1 MSSKK
6 KLRGICALLCAMFL
20 CSAVP
25 VHAKEKE
32 QIKISDQEYAITL
45 KDTLGLYIS
54 NEKPVSGEIGT
65 KVFLTY
71 TVEEV
76 TKNAST
82 QSGVIGT
89 MDNTMKFPYIE
100 GQGRMYFKSETN
112 GSVLLQEGYTYV
124 FRFERTADGFEY
136 QAAKLKDD
144 EAESIAFTVSTTT
157 PESEAYK
164 YYGAWIA
171 GAGENSASAVLSH
184 VRCYDEK
191 GNDLGI
197 YLNRDTATRQD
208 QENAIFD
215 VHPIVDSSYSFS
227 LEDMGTVAISSKYP
241 ATTDI
246 VYMEYEVENV
256 KRDDTIQ
263 QGLIVS
269 NAPTATYPH
278 ADKKGFL
285 RLKIYEKQDEKPLLR
300 EGGKYFIRFEKT
312 EERLETI
319 VQCTVNGETEVF
331 SFEGWYGAYSS
342 SYPYFSIWLG
352 EGKDYAVT
360 ADFKNVKC
368 YDANGNSLGIQLN
381 KKDVPVS
388 HKGSIDDYSTSQ
400 AVFYCEKTNA
410 LINLEDEQKFT
421 MEVNGVKEEGTYTI
435 QGETDLYLLTED
447 GKEQFEYGY
456 VELKDEDGNIYK
468 RMKASTVRF
477 VTGEENFEV
486 VADAKTGFRVEEPEK
501 PTKEGNTFKGWYLGD
516 ETAYDFETVVT
527 ESITLYA
534 MWEDG
539 DGNVYL
545 AVDSEAKGLDMS
557 LIIAIAASAV
567 IAIGGVIICIII
579 VRRRKDG
586 SIQKR

>member
-1 MSSKK
+1 MSPKK
-6 KLRGICALLCAMFL
+6 KLRGICMLLCAMFL
-20 CSAVP
+20 CSSLP
-25 VHAKEKE
+25 VHAEDE
-32 QIKISDQEYAITL
+32 QIKISDKEYAVTL
-45 KDTLGLYIS
+45 TDTLSLFIS
-54 NEKPVSGEIGT
+54 NEKAVSGEIGS

-76 TKNAST
+76 TKNASV

-89 MDNTMKFPYIE
+89 MDNTMAFPYTE
-100 GQGRMYFKSETN
+100 EQGRLYFKSETN
-112 GSVLLQEGYTYV
+112 GSELLLEGYTYV
-124 FRFERTADGFEY
+124 FRFERTEAGFEY
-136 QAAKLKDD
+136 QAARLKGD
-144 EAESIAFTVSTTT
+144 EAEPITFGVATPA

-164 YYGAWIA
+164 YYGAWIS
-171 GAGENSASAVLSH
+171 GIGENNASAVLSH
-184 VRCYDEK
+184 MRCYDEK

-197 YLNRDTATRQD
+197 HLNRDTATRQD
-208 QENAIFD
+208 EANKIFD
-215 VHPIVDSSYSFS
+215 VHPVVDSSYSFS

-241 ATTDI
+241 AETDI

-256 KRDDTIQ
+256 KRDDTTQ

-278 ADKKGFL
+278 ADKKGYL
-285 RLKIYEKQDEKPLLR
+285 RLKIYEKGEDKPLLR

-312 EERLETI
+312 EGRLETI

-381 KKDVPVS
+381 KADVPVS

-400 AVFYCEKTNA
+400 AVYYCEKTNG
-410 LINLEDEQKFT
+410 LVNLEDEQEFT

-447 GKEQFEYGY
+447 GKEHYEYGY

-468 RMKASTVRF
+468 RMKASTVKF

-516 ETAYDFETVVT
+516 ETAFDFETVVT

-545 AVDSEAKGLDMS
+545 AVDQEAKGLDMS
-557 LIIAIAASAV
+557 LVIAIAASAV
-567 IAIGGVIICIII
+567 IAIGGIITCIII

>member
-1 MSSKK
+1 MNPKN
-6 KLRGICALLCAMFL
+6 KLRGICALLCAMLL
-20 CSAVP
+20 CSVVP

-32 QIKISDQEYAITL
+32 QIKISDQEYAVTL
-45 KDTLGLYIS
+45 NNSLSLFIS
-54 NEKPVSGEIGT
+54 NEKAVSGEIGT

-71 TVEEV
+71 TVVEV
-76 TKNAST
+76 TENTLT
-82 QSGVIGT
+82 QSGVVGT
-89 MDNTMKFPYIE
+89 MDNTMTFPYIE
-100 GQGRMYFKSETN
+100 NQGRLFYKSEKN
-112 GSVLLQEGYTYV
+112 GSELLQEGYTYV
-124 FRFERTADGFEY
+124 FRFERTVDGFEY
-136 QAAKLKDD
+136 QAAKLKGDQ
-144 EAESIAFTVSTTT
+144 AEPLSFGVSTKV

-164 YYGAWIA
+164 YYGAWIS
-171 GAGENSASAVLSH
+171 GASGNAASAVLSH
-184 VRCYDEK
+184 MRCFDEN

-197 YLNRDTATRQD
+197 HLNRDTATRQD
-208 QENAIFD
+208 QANAIFD

-227 LEDMGTVAISSKYP
+227 LEDAGTVAISSKYP
-241 ATTDI
+241 AETDV

-256 KRDDTIQ
+256 KRDDSTQ

-269 NAPTATYPH
+269 SAPTATYPH
-278 ADKKGFL
+278 ANNAGYL
-285 RLKIYEKQDEKPLLR
+285 RLQMYKKDDAKPLLR

-319 VQCTVNGETEVF
+319 VQCTVDGKTEAF
-331 SFEGWYGAYSS
+331 SFTGWYGAYSS

-381 KKDVPVS
+381 KKDIPVS

-400 AVFYCEKTNA
+400 AVFYCEKTKG
-410 LINLEDEQKFT
+410 LIDLQDEQKFA
-421 MEVNGVKEEGTYTI
+421 MDMNGVKEEGTYTI
-435 QGETDLYLLTED
+435 QGETDLYLMTKD
-447 GKEQFEYGY
+447 GKEHYDYGY
-456 VELKDEDGNIYK
+456 MELKDEAGNIY
-468 RMKASTVRF
+468 RRIKASTVRF
-477 VTGEENFEV
+477 VTGEETFEV
-486 VADAKTGFRVEEPEK
+486 VADAKTGFRVAEPEK

-545 AVDSEAKGLDMS
+545 ALDTEASGMDTS
-557 LIIAIAASAV
+557 LIIAIAASAM
-567 IAIGGVIICIII
+567 IASAGIIICIII
-579 VRRRKDG
+579 VRRRRHG
-586 SIQKR
+586 SN